1 MKISSGPDPA
11 PAWGIHPGR
20 WSVFMGN
27 PFRRITIDGVSIF
40 VKAGYPPLL
49 RPCRLYAAM
58 ALFALVT
65 ACMALFG
72 ACAPV
77 GPDYVPPGFNR
88 IPGTW
93 TPEMTGGRPA
103 VPLDSK
109 ALASWWIVLND
120 PVLTGLITR
129 AIDVNLDLRKT
140 RAVLRASRARLLIS
154 GTDAFPT
161 FNAGGSAARSFR
173 NDGAG
178 SSYNA
183 GFDAQWEMDVFGRV
197 QRAREAATADLEAD
211 QESMGDVRVSLAAE
225 VALNYVAVR
234 SFQARLAIVQESLAV
249 QEETLQLTQWQRQA
263 GLTGQLEVEQ
273 ARSSLEETRALL
285 PDLQTGLGQAMNQL
299 ALLLGQYP
307 GTLYTALSVPAP
319 VPVAPME
326 IAVGVPAQ
334 ALRRIPAVRQA
345 ERQLAAQ
352 TARVGVAT
360 AEQYPQFT
368 LNGSIGFDALSI
380 HDLVFESAS
389 RIFSIGPAFSW
400 TVFDAG
406 RLAQNIEVQNAL
418 TQQAAIAYEKAVL
431 TALKDVEDALV
442 AYGGE
447 QVRRQSLVG
456 ASTAQ
461 QVALDLA
468 RDQYASGM
476 VDFQVVL
483 DAQRSLLSLQNQ
495 LAVSNGAVTSD
506 LIRLYKAL
514 GGGWAP
520 LSEGGAPKA
529 H

>member
-1 MKISSGPDPA
+1 MKNITGFLEQPGSRLKISSGPEQTPA
-11 PAWGIHPGR
+11 GGIHHRRG
-20 WSVFMGN
+20 SALYTAMVLFVLVTVFM
-27 PFRRITIDGVSIF
+27 
-40 VKAGYPPLL
+40 
-49 RPCRLYAAM
+49 
-58 ALFALVT
+58 ALSGGCV
-65 ACMALFG
+65 
-72 ACAPV
+72 PV
-77 GPDYVPPGFNR
+77 GPDYVAPGFNR
-88 IPGTW
+88 MPGRW
-93 TPEMTGGRPA
+93 TPEMTGGMSA

-109 ALASWWIVLND
+109 ALASWWIVLDD

-140 RAVLRASRARLLIS
+140 RAVLREARARLLIS

-161 FNAGGSAARSFR
+161 IKTDASAVRRYQDDES
-173 NDGAG
+173 G

-183 GFDAQWEMDVFGRV
+183 GFDAFWEMDVFGRV

-211 QESMGDVRVSLAAE
+211 QESMGDVRVSLVAE
-225 VALNYVAVR
+225 VALNYIGVR
-234 SFQARLAIVQESLAV
+234 SFQARLAIAQKSLAV

-263 GLTGQLEVEQ
+263 GLTSQLDVEQ
-273 ARSSLEETRALL
+273 ARSSLEETRASV
-285 PDLQTGLGQAMNQL
+285 PDLQTGLGQVMNQL

-307 GTLYTALSVPAP
+307 GTLYKALSVPAP

-326 IAVGVPAQ
+326 IAVGVPAEV
-334 ALRRIPAVRQA
+334 LRRIPTVRQA

-380 HDLVFESAS
+380 HDLLFESAS

-400 TVFDAG
+400 TLFDAG
-406 RLAQNIEVQNAL
+406 RLRQNIEVQNAL
-418 TQQAAIAYEKAVL
+418 TQQAAIEYEKAVL

-447 QVRRQSLVG
+447 QVRRQSLLG

-461 QVALDLA
+461 QDALDLA

-476 VDFQVVL
+476 VNFQVVL

-514 GGGWAP
+514 GGGWTP
-520 LSEGGAPKA
+520 LSASGATKA